1 MALLNKYLGQYQFSE
16 RHAITIAAP
25 PARILAAVALTIP
38 STIAFPQH
46 DSAARIARTADT
58 AR

>member
-25 PARILAAVALTIP
+25 PAPDTGGRGRYDP
-38 STIAFPQH
+38 KH
-46 DSAARIARTADT
+46 DRFSAA
-58 AR
+58 